1 ATVSNAKCAPTMPS
15 SRLAWSP
22 RDCSSIS
29 PPPHPSLFGVPSGLG
44 CAPFVPTSRHRSLSS
59 PKRCARHF
67 PNFSCGLQETTPSRN
82 SSPSVRTCKTCQV
95 SAWLRKQKQGL
106 LSPVERLRK
115 FEHALGRRVSPF
127 RRMRVVVQVTAHARE
142 LRVFR
147 EGEVP
152 ADQR

>member
-1 ATVSNAKCAPTMPS
+1 MPS

-29 PPPHPSLFGVPSGLG
+29 PSPHPSLFGVPSGLG

-67 PNFSCGLQETTPSRN
+67 PNFSWVLQKTTPSRN

-95 SAWLRKQKQGL
+95 SAWLRKPKQGL
-106 LSPVERLRK
+106 LSKKKERK
-115 FEHALGRRVSPF
+115 KSASG
-127 RRMRVVVQVTAHARE
+127 Q
-142 LRVFR
+142 
-147 EGEVP
+147 EGYYL
-152 ADQR
+152 